1 MTPNGSS
8 STGDAQ
14 ASDPGLKGSS
24 WSRFHGRINEVA
36 DNFFYRLGYRVA
48 TNPKRTLLISL
59 VFVVACCFGFANFTI
74 EADGEDLWVPADSLA
89 RDHQS
94 IVLEDFGGDGEF
106 ASFLVESPSG
116 SVLTKESVDAIWEL
130 DAIVM
135 AVEAGGNTYA
145 DVCAKELDGV
155 TCEPV
160 FRGITRFW
168 GDFATYEASV
178 ASDADILAAVNVA
191 TFPDGSTVNQ
201 QALFGNGIT
210 YDDDGNISGASATI
224 QGYALDSDPDDG
236 ADINDDV
243 FNWNEAF
250 QDAMDEAA
258 NDFDVFDV
266 FYLTSRSTDDALNES
281 VTGEMFLFIT
291 TYVLMMAVVSV
302 ALGRCCSGPVKR
314 RSWLAVGGTVLVVAA
329 GVAAYGLNSGFHI
342 PFTSLSQ
349 ILPFILIGIGVDDMF
364 VIVAAYDHTDPSLAV
379 EERIALG
386 VKRCGLSV
394 TYTSLT
400 NFFAFLLGSMTSLPA
415 VEYFCLYAATAI
427 LFDFFLQASKNTFV
441 ALLTMDA
448 NRQKAGKIDW
458 CCCFTSKK
466 YLQEQERQHQEGIQ
480 RGVTLPDSNGESA
493 FNTQGKHDLKAE
505 VHQISP
511 MGRFM
516 KEKYSP
522 FVLSAK
528 GKALVLL
535 GSAGLLAAGIY
546 GVTQAT
552 QGFDVLDL
560 APDGHYSIEYT
571 ERSRKYDFDIQEWYV
586 PMNVYTQEVD
596 YPNVTV
602 QAEMQ
607 SVDEEMLELKNVA
620 APLDSWLASFI
631 VWAEANTTY
640 SANVGTSGSYPVYDD
655 RDTFYTALSAF
666 LEDEDNA
673 RFLADVVFDDEGLIK
688 ISRSEMYLVNL
699 VDTDNNVDA
708 LRDTREVAD
717 QSTLDP
723 QPFAYSAVFLFSEQ
737 YVVIYNEL
745 LSSFGLALLAV
756 LVLSLFVL
764 GKVTVVLLVCV
775 TLVIIDVELLGFVYH
790 WNLDVNSITVI
801 ELIMAVGLVVDYMV
815 HIVHYF
821 LHQDPSIPKDARIA
835 EALGEIGPSVMVGA
849 ATTFLGIM
857 PLAFA
862 SNVIFRVFFK
872 MFLVIISF
880 GFFHGVVF
888 IPVLLSMLPD
898 RLVSHSGPE
907 EGTASITR
915 HTGSKK
921 VQPTTYNLSF

>member
-1 MTPNGSS
+1 
-8 STGDAQ
+8 
-14 ASDPGLKGSS
+14 
-24 WSRFHGRINEVA
+24 
-36 DNFFYRLGYRVA
+36 
-48 TNPKRTLLISL
+48 
-59 VFVVACCFGFANFTI
+59 
-74 EADGEDLWVPADSLA
+74 GEDLWVPADSLTNDQ
-89 RDHQS
+89 RS
-94 IVLEDFGGDGEF
+94 IILNDFDGDGEF
-106 ASFLVESPSG
+106 ASFLVENPSETG

-135 AVEAGGNTYA
+135 AVKAGGNTFA
-145 DVCAKELDGV
+145 DVCTKELDGV
-155 TCEPV
+155 TCEPP

-178 ASDADILAAVNVA
+178 SSDADVLAAVNVT
-191 TFPDGSTVNQ
+191 TFPDGSAVNQ

-210 YDDDGNISGASATI
+210 YDDDGNISGARAII
-224 QGYALDSDPDDG
+224 QAYALGSDPDED
-236 ADINDDV
+236 ADINEDV
-243 FNWNEAF
+243 FDWNEAF
-250 QDAMDEAA
+250 QEAMGEVSG
-258 NDFDVFDV
+258 DFDVFGV
-266 FYLTSRSTDDALNES
+266 FYLTSRSTDDALIES

-291 TYVLMMAVVSV
+291 TYVLMIAFVSV
-302 ALGRCCSGPVKR
+302 ALGRCCTGPVKQ
-314 RSWLAVGGTVLVVAA
+314 RSWLAVGGVMFVVAA
-329 GVAAYGLNSGFHI
+329 GLAGYGLNSGFGI

-349 ILPFILIGIGVDDMF
+349 ILPFILLGIGVDDMF
-364 VIVAAYDHTDPSLAV
+364 VIVAAYDHTDPSLSV
-379 EERIALG
+379 EERVALG
-386 VKRCGLSV
+386 VKRCGVSV
-394 TYTSLT
+394 TYTSMT
-400 NFFAFLLGSMTSLPA
+400 NFFAFILGSMSSLPA

-427 LFDFFLQASKNTFV
+427 LFDFFLQASKKNPFV

-458 CCCFTSKK
+458 CCCFTSTK
-466 YLQEQERQHQEGIQ
+466 YLQERERHHQEGVQ
-480 RGVTLPDSNGESA
+480 RGVALPDSNGESA
-493 FNTQGKHDLKAE
+493 NNNQGTHDLKAE
-505 VHQISP
+505 VHQLSSI
-511 MGRFM
+511 GRFM

-522 FVLSAK
+522 SILSTK

-560 APDGHYSIEYT
+560 APDGHYSIAYT
-571 ERSRKYDFDIQEWYV
+571 ERARSYDFDIQEWYV

-596 YPNVTV
+596 YPDVAV

-607 SVDEEMLELKNVA
+607 SVDEEMMKTENVDG
-620 APLDSWLASFI
+620 PLDSWLTSFI
-631 VWAEANTTY
+631 VWAGANTTY
-640 SANVGTSGSYPVYDD
+640 STNVGTSGGFPVYDD

-666 LEDEDNA
+666 LGDEDNA

-699 VDTDNNVDA
+699 VDTENNLDA

-723 QPFAYSAVFLFSEQ
+723 QPFAYSEVFGFSEQ
-737 YVVIYNEL
+737 YLVIYNEL

-756 LVLSLFVL
+756 LALSLFVL
-764 GKVTVVLLVCV
+764 GKVTIVLLVCL

-801 ELIMAVGLVVDYMV
+801 GECLPSLIMAVGLVVDYMV

-821 LHQDPSIPKDARIA
+821 LHQDASIPKDARIA
-835 EALGEIGPSVMVGA
+835 EALGEIGPSVIVGA

-888 IPVLLSMLPD
+888 IPVMLSILPD
-898 RLVSHSGPE
+898 RLVSNSTHG
-907 EGTASITR
+907 EGTASVKR
-915 HTGSKK
+915 HNGSKK
-921 VQPTTYNLSF
+921 V